1 MRVQNSLQATTIIIK
16 YIPVFSQKLVI
27 HMEYV
32 LWLEKNVHVSKSFR
46 KKKNSACFPINSVS
60 KTFGLAPHQ
69 YDWIINPLAIINTL
83 L

>member
-1 MRVQNSLQATTIIIK
+1 MYYDLK
-16 YIPVFSQKLVI
+16 K
-27 HMEYV
+27 
-32 LWLEKNVHVSKSFR
+32 KSMSVNPLG